1 MNAYREKV
9 IFSVAILL
17 MFSILL
23 FILMGD
29 KGLMDF
35 NQLSQEKELLIQ
47 KNENLNQQN
56 LIMYRQI
63 ERLKKDPAYIES
75 VARKEYGMV
84 GKDEIVVK
92 LNPEGDS
99 SP

>member
-1 MNAYREKV
+1 MKSYREKV
-9 IFSVAILL
+9 IFSLAILL

-23 FILMGD
+23 FILFGD

-35 NQLSQEKELLIQ
+35 NHLKREKNLLIQ
-47 KNENLNQQN
+47 KNQDLNRNN
-56 LIMYRQI
+56 LIMYRHI

-75 VARKEYGMV
+75 VARKDYGMV

-92 LNPEGDS
+92 INPAQDAS
-99 SP
+99 R